1 MPNKKKLLYVAS
13 HLSTGG
19 MPQYLVKQIE
29 CFIDEYDIEVI
40 EAHNHSDVYVV
51 QKNKI
56 KSLCKLHT
64 LGSNKSDIIKLID
77 NINPDIIHF
86 TEIAEHFLD
95 NKIVDSIFTKENRK
109 YDIICSTH
117 GSLTNPD
124 EIKYHPDRYIL
135 VSEWSRRKFE
145 HLGVDTQI
153 WEYPIE
159 DIKYDKDSAKDE
171 LGFEKDWKHVL
182 NVGLFTSG
190 KNQGEIFEIARRLE
204 KYKIKFHFVG
214 NQAMNFEKYWKPL
227 MDTKPS
233 NCVIWGERDD
243 VDKFYRAS
251 DMFYFSSVMELNPL
265 SVKEAL
271 SYKLPSIFRRL
282 HTYLDTYD
290 SNELVSYINDDLHK
304 TKNIILDILN
314 PDLYEIP
321 GKFEYKKLYDIIIKT
336 LDNNS
341 KIAEVGSWLGKSI
354 NYLIDNSKTKNFEIS
369 CIDNF
374 KGDSENNYQLSVV
387 NSFGGDVYPEFI
399 NNTSIAGNLS
409 KINVIKEDT
418 NNGFKYFD
426 YNSLDFIMM
435 NKVGNISDWLL
446 RLKTNGRLG
455 VSKQALEL
463 HSVLYNQT
471 EKIGDS
477 FLVRKPKI
485 QIKHLMTKPNHS
497 REILSSVSLKQLER
511 FGIDYT
517 PIVNE
522 VYKGLPPSDFCRRP
536 HHIAEKPGDFGNGL
550 GPITG
555 PHYGCFMAHR
565 GAIET
570 MNDDYDYTLIFEA
583 DAFIN
588 TNLEEFAKVIYR
600 ACFISERDDVYQ
612 ISFGANNSGHK
623 LDIDDYFVQTANNQD
638 LAHCYLVPNRTKQW
652 WVDRFNDEPWDGWD
666 IWMNICFG
674 NHPQKRYTTTKV
686 HCKQADGFSLI
697 DQLDK
702 KWNQ

>member
-51 QKNKI
+51 QKNRI
-56 KSLCKLHT
+56 KELCKLHT
-64 LGSNKSDIIKLID
+64 LAENKFDVINLID
-77 NINPDIIHF
+77 NISPDVIHF
-86 TEIAEHFLD
+86 TEIPEHFLD
-95 NKIVDSIFTKENRK
+95 IKIVDSIFTKENRT
-109 YDIICSTH
+109 YDIVVSTH
-117 GSLTNPD
+117 GSLTKPD
-124 EIKYHPDRYIL
+124 EIKYQPDRYVL

-159 DIKYDKDSAKDE
+159 NFEYDKDSAKQE

-190 KNQGEIFEIARRLE
+190 KNQAEIFEIARQLE

-214 NQAMNFEKYWKPL
+214 NQAMNFTDYWKPL
-227 MDTKPS
+227 METKPS
-233 NCVIWGERDD
+233 NCVVWGERTD
-243 VDKFYRAS
+243 VEKFYKAS
-251 DMFYFSSVMELNPL
+251 DMFYFSSIMELNPL

-271 SYKLPSIFRRL
+271 SYGLPSIFRKL

-290 SNELVSYINDDLHK
+290 DNQLVTYIDGDLYK
-304 TKNIILDILN
+304 TKNIILQILN

-321 GKFEYKKLYDIIIKT
+321 GEFEYKDVYDYLIKS
-336 LDNNS
+336 LNNNS
-341 KIAEVGSWLGKSI
+341 KIVEVGSWLGKSV
-354 NYLIDNSKTKNFEIS
+354 NYLIDNSKHKTFNIS
-369 CIDNF
+369 CVDNF
-374 KGDSENNYQLSVV
+374 KGDAENKYQLSVV
-387 NSFGGDVYPEFI
+387 NSFGGDVFPEFV
-399 NNTSIAGNLS
+399 NNTSVSGNLN
-409 KINVIKEDT
+409 KLNIIKEDK
-418 NNGFKYFD
+418 GFQYFD

-435 NKVGNISDWLL
+435 NKVNNLGDWIL
-446 RLKTNGRLG
+446 RLKTDSKM
-455 VSKQALEL
+455 VISKQALEM
-463 HSVLYNQT
+463 HSFLYNQV
-471 EKIGDS
+471 EKFGTS
-477 FLVRKPKI
+477 FLVRKPKVE
-485 QIKHLMTKPNHS
+485 IKHLMTKPNHS
-497 REILSSVSLKQLER
+497 REILSSTSLKQLER
-511 FGIDYT
+511 FGIKYT

-522 VYKGLPPSDFCRRP
+522 VYKGLPPADFCRRP

-565 GAIET
+565 GAIES

-583 DAFIN
+583 DAFIQS
-588 TNLEEFAKVIYR
+588 NLEEFAKVIYR
-600 ACFISERDDVYQ
+600 ACFVSERDDVYQ

-623 LDIDDYFVQTANNQD
+623 RDVDDYFVQTANNQD

-674 NHPQKRYTTTKV
+674 NHPQKRYTTVKN
-686 HCKQADGFSLI
+686 HCKQSDGFSLI
-697 DQLDK
+697 DQTDK
-702 KWNQ
+702 KWNI

>member
-51 QKNKI
+51 QKNRI
-56 KSLCKLHT
+56 KELCKLHT
-64 LGSNKSDIIKLID
+64 LGDNKFDILGLIGS
-77 NINPDIIHF
+77 INPNIIHF
-86 TEIAEHFLD
+86 TEVPEHFLD
-95 NKIVDSIFTKENRK
+95 NKIVDSIFTKKDRN
-109 YDIICSTH
+109 YDIVVSTH

-145 HLGVDTQI
+145 HLGIDTMI

-159 DIKYDKDSAKDE
+159 DFKYDKVKAKDV
-171 LGFEKDWKHVL
+171 LGFEQDWKHVL
-182 NVGLFTSG
+182 MVGLFTSG
-190 KNQGEIFEIARRLE
+190 KNQAEIFEIARRLE

-214 NQAMNFEKYWKPL
+214 NQAMNFESYWKPL
-227 MDTKPS
+227 METKPS
-233 NCVIWGERDD
+233 NCVVHGERTD
-243 VDKFYRAS
+243 VDKFYKAS
-251 DMFYFSSVMELNPL
+251 DMFYFSSVLELNPL

-271 SYKLPSIFRRL
+271 SYGLPSIFRKL

-290 SNELVSYINDDLHK
+290 NNKLVTYIDDDLHK
-304 TKNIILDILN
+304 TKQIILDILN

-321 GKFEYKKLYDIIIKT
+321 GTFDKELYNHIIESLNPK
-336 LDNNS
+336 S
-341 KIAEVGSWLGKSI
+341 KIVEVGSWLGKSI
-354 NYLIDNSKTKNFEIS
+354 NYLIDNSEKKYFNIS
-369 CIDNF
+369 CVDNF
-374 KGDSENNYQLSVV
+374 KGDGENNYQLSVV
-387 NSFGGDVYPEFI
+387 NSFGGDVFPEFV
-399 NNTSIAGNLS
+399 NNTSVAGNLD
-409 KINVIKEDT
+409 KISIIKED
-418 NNGFKYFD
+418 GGYQYFD
-426 YNSLDFIMM
+426 YNSLDSIIM
-435 NKVGNISDWLL
+435 NKVNNLSDWFL
-446 RLKTNGRLG
+446 RLKTNSYMS

-463 HSVLYNQT
+463 HSFLYNQID
-471 EKIGDS
+471 KKGNS
-477 FLVRKPKI
+477 FLVRKPKVE
-485 QIKHLMTKPNHS
+485 IKHLMTKPNHS
-497 REILSSVSLKQLER
+497 REILSSTSLKQLER
-511 FGIDYT
+511 FGIKYT

-522 VYKGLPPSDFCRRP
+522 VYKGLPPADFCRRP

-588 TNLEEFAKVIYR
+588 SNLEEFAKVIYR

-623 LDIDDYFVQTANNQD
+623 RDIDDSFVQTANNQD

-666 IWMNICFG
+666 IWMNICFH
-674 NHPQKRYTTTKV
+674 NHPQKRYTTVKN
-686 HCKQADGFSLI
+686 HCKQSDGFSLI

-702 KWNQ
+702 KWNV